1 MTSTGR
7 DGTPADEQEAGPR
20 RSSGLASAMRP
31 VNSVVE
37 RYIPSALVFAIV
49 LTFVVALLA
58 LLLTDSGPRDVVVA
72 WGDGLSGLLA
82 FITQMALILLLGHT
96 LANTTPVRRLLVRLG
111 GVPRT
116 TTAAY
121 VYVFVV
127 AALASMI
134 TWGLGLVV
142 GALLAK
148 EVAEQGRRK
157 GLRLHFPLLV
167 AAGYSGYVIWHMGYS
182 GSGPLTA
189 ATEGS
194 FLAEQLGRTIP
205 VSETTFTWWNLTAAA
220 VTVVVV
226 GLALAWAAP
235 RGADPV
241 VPLPEDAD
249 YGAQPDVDDEV
260 QTPADRVD
268 ASRIPTLLT
277 GLLLVAY
284 LVLHYW
290 DGGTATLDIV
300 NWTFLALVLLL
311 VRNPFELIALVK
323 NAAANVGEILLQFPL
338 YAGIL
343 GIMTATGLI
352 EVLSDAFVDVA
363 SPTTFGLLTFL
374 AAGLVNFFVPSGGG
388 QFAVQ
393 GPIVLD
399 AAERLGVDPSVAIM
413 AVAYGDQWTN
423 MVQPFWALPVLAIA
437 GLKMRDILGYT
448 TVTLVASGLV
458 FGSTMLLLG
467 LTA

>member
-1 MTSTGR
+1 MTRTDPGSDPRGTG
-7 DGTPADEQEAGPR
+7 G
-20 RSSGLASAMRP
+20 RSGGLAAAMRP

-49 LTFVVALLA
+49 LTFLVALLA
-58 LLLTDSGPRDVVVA
+58 LVLTDAGPREVVVA
-72 WGDGLSGLLA
+72 WGDGLAGLLA

-96 LANTTPVRRLLVRLG
+96 LANTGPVRRLLIRLG
-111 GVPRT
+111 GVPRSPRT
-116 TTAAY
+116 AY

-127 AALASMI
+127 AALASLI
-134 TWGLGLVV
+134 TLGLGLVV

-148 EVAEQGRRK
+148 EVAEQGRQR
-157 GLRLHFPLLV
+157 GMRLHFPLLV

-205 VSETTFTWWNLTAAA
+205 VTETTFTWWNLTAAA
-220 VTVVVV
+220 VTIVVV
-226 GLALAWAAP
+226 GLAIGWAAP
-235 RGADPV
+235 RRGDDV
-241 VPLPEDAD
+241 VPLPAGAEYGDAPD
-249 YGAQPDVDDEV
+249 AQDTVV
-260 QTPADRVD
+260 TPADRVD
-268 ASRIPTLLT
+268 ASRVPTLLT

-284 LVLHYW
+284 LVLHYV
-290 DGGTATLDIV
+290 DGGTPTLDIV
-300 NWTFLALVLLL
+300 NWTFLALILLL
-311 VRNPFELIALVK
+311 VRNPFELVALVK
-323 NAAANVGEILLQFPL
+323 NAASNVGEILLQFPL

-352 EVLSDAFVDVA
+352 SVLSDAFVGVA
-363 SPTTFGLLTFL
+363 SPATFGLLTFL

-423 MVQPFWALPVLAIA
+423 MIQPFWALPVLAIA

-458 FGSTMLLLG
+458 FGGTMLLLG
-467 LTA
+467 LAG